1 MPVPALDR
9 RTNGIAGAARALPGH
24 PDGRTHVGGYTW
36 HQIDT
41 DDLAVGAVKAVV
53 VGGRAV
59 CIART
64 TNGLGALD
72 NRCPHQGG
80 PLGEGTIEDGWLI
93 CPWHGYEYDPLT
105 GEPPEG
111 YGDVATPLPLSE
123 RDGAIAVGVPVV
135 EKSRTLM
142 DQMVDVMVDWG
153 VDSVFGMVG
162 HSNLGLADALR
173 AAENAGR
180 LRFYAIRH
188 EGAAAFAASAY
199 GKLTGR
205 PAACFSIAGPG
216 ATNLLTGLWDANVD
230 RSPVLALTGQVD
242 TQVLGPG
249 AFQEVPLDRAFD
261 AVASWSQTVLQPGN
275 ATELMALALKHAI
288 VDRSVGH
295 LIFPD
300 EVQEMPGLEDPPPR
314 PVSGRLASPS
324 IAPAPGTVSEA
335 IDLINRAQHP
345 VIVAGYGARAFASDV
360 VALAERIDAPII
372 TTFKAKGLIGDD
384 HPLACGTLGRSGTR
398 VAAATMTG
406 ADLLVVLGASFS
418 NHTGISEKKTT
429 IQVDSDRMTLGK
441 FHPVDLPI
449 WSDIGVF
456 LRDVSVV
463 VAARDNPQ
471 VRDALATRW
480 EDWRT
485 EKRRRSGLSDD
496 RGWMHPARVFEALGH
511 VTPADAV
518 MAVDVGNNTYAFGHY
533 FESKGGQD
541 VLMSGYLGSIGFAL
555 PAALGAYAAT
565 AGSRPIVSISG
576 DGGLGQYL
584 AEFTTAVKYAMPIT
598 HVVLNNDEL
607 AKISREQV
615 ASERPVWQTD
625 LVNPDFAAYADLCGG
640 RGFRVQRAETLEA
653 VLEEALSV
661 ADGPSLV
668 EVRTSPRWT

>member
-1 MPVPALDR
+1 MGD
-9 RTNGIAGAARALPGH
+9 T
-24 PDGRTHVGGYTW
+24 TW
-36 HQIDT
+36 HEVDAT
-41 DDLAVGAVKAVV
+41 DLAVGEAKTVV
-53 VGGRAV
+53 AGGRGV
-59 CIART
+59 CLARVER
-64 TNGLGALD
+64 GLGALD

-105 GEPPEG
+105 GEPPGGYDDAAAAFPIKEG
-111 YGDVATPLPLSE
+111 G
-123 RDGAIAVGVPVV
+123 GAVEVGIPAVGR
-135 EKSRTLM
+135 SRSLM
-142 DQMVDVMVDWG
+142 DQMVDVMIEWG

-173 AAENAGR
+173 VAEEEGR
-180 LRFYAIRH
+180 LAFYGIRH

-230 RSPVLALTGQVD
+230 RSPVLALTGQVN

-261 AVASWSQTVLQPGN
+261 AVTAWSQTVMQPAN

-300 EVQEMPGLEDPPPR
+300 EVQEMPGLADPPVHPMA
-314 PVSGRLASPS
+314 GR
-324 IAPAPGTVSEA
+324 IATSLIGPMPADVRRA
-335 IDLINRAQHP
+335 ADLIEGADHP
-345 VIVAGYGARAFASDV
+345 VIVVGQGARPFAADV
-360 VALAERIDAPII
+360 IALAEMLDVPIV
-372 TTFKAKGLIGDD
+372 TTFKAKGMVGDD

-398 VAAATMTG
+398 VAAATMST
-406 ADLLVVLGASFS
+406 ADLVLVLGASFS

-429 IQVDSDRMTLGK
+429 IQVDADRMVLGK

-449 WSDIGVF
+449 WADIGVF
-456 LRDVSVV
+456 VGALRDAAAPRSDVRVQAA
-463 VAARDNPQ
+463 VAR
-471 VRDALATRW
+471 RW
-480 EDWRT
+480 SDWRE
-485 EKRRRSGLSDD
+485 EKRRRSALRDD
-496 RGWMHPARVFEALGH
+496 RGWMHPAKIFEVLGSL
-511 VTPADAV
+511 TPADAV
-518 MAVDVGNNTYAFGHY
+518 IAVDVGNNTYAFGHY

-555 PAALGAYAAT
+555 PAALGAFAAT
-565 AGSRPIVSISG
+565 RGSRPIVSISG

-584 AEFTTAVKYAMPIT
+584 AEFTTAVKYSMPIT
-598 HVVLNNDEL
+598 HIVLNNDEL

-615 ASERPVWQTD
+615 SALRPVWQTS
-625 LVNPDFAAYADLCGG
+625 LVNPDFAAYAELCGG
-640 RGFRVQRAETLEA
+640 RGFRVDDPEDLEI
-653 VLEEALSV
+653 VLEEALGV
-661 ADGPSLV
+661 TDAPSIV
-668 EVRTSPRWT
+668 EIRTSPRWT